1 MHLYIYEHVNIVTIR
16 QCVNVKT
23 LRIANCINISLL
35 PSQFY
40 YDFDQ
45 RSILYENANLKRFFK
60 V

>member
-1 MHLYIYEHVNIVTIR
+1 MFN
-16 QCVNVKT
+16 

-35 PSQFY
+35 LSQFD

-45 RSILYENANLKRFFK
+45 RSILYENANFIRFLK